1 MPRCENCGRKWPWR
15 DAFIKSWFLI
25 SGKACRY
32 CGVKQYVTPSSRRR
46 MGFLSII
53 PVAVL
58 LLTESVIEVNLLD
71 HFYIAAA
78 VVVLIVAFLPFSM
91 ELTSEEQ
98 PLW

>member
-25 SGKACRY
+25 GGKACRY

-46 MGFLSII
+46 MRFLS
-53 PVAVL
+53 VL
-58 LLTESVIEVNLLD
+58 LLAALLLVESIISMAILD

-78 VVVLIVAFLPFSM
+78 VVVLVVALLPFSM

-98 PLW
+98 RLW